1 MNKLFKTLIL
11 ILYTF
16 GLFAIVGL
24 IAVFSNNGPAFK
36 DYTEKSQD
44 ENIAVVTQV
53 LEQRKSAKELSA
65 EYEKSEYNVHFF
77 IKKTNS
83 SNLTDIYVYVAAETE
98 EGIRYVQSTS
108 AKSLEGS
115 ATVSSTIKVTNGSS
129 KSSKFAV
136 NEIIVEDENVTH
148 LNRIPKA
155 FYVKVAYKETVNKEK
170 VQHEL
175 NFKVDYNKAK
185 DSENYDSFEKRNV
198 TENEIELK
206 SDYISISFGKI
217 YYEKSSSVKVAYN
230 EFRLKSINII
240 KANLPSNVSISTIH
254 IAVTAK
260 ITKTELVNSKYFSEN
275 VRLFDYQG
283 TLVSPISNSRSCNLS
298 DEYDVEKIY
307 FDVTITLE
315 NGSVQHNQFYVVT
328 AELSE

>member
-1 MNKLFKTLIL
+1 MASN
-11 ILYTF
+11 
-16 GLFAIVGL
+16 VG
-24 IAVFSNNGPAFK
+24 
-36 DYTEKSQD
+36 
-44 ENIAVVTQV
+44 
-53 LEQRKSAKELSA
+53 KSAKELSA

-175 NFKVDYNKAK
+175 NFKVALVL
-185 DSENYDSFEKRNV
+185 EV
-198 TENEIELK
+198 
-206 SDYISISFGKI
+206 
-217 YYEKSSSVKVAYN
+217 SS
-230 EFRLKSINII
+230 L
-240 KANLPSNVSISTIH
+240 H
-254 IAVTAK
+254 I
-260 ITKTELVNSKYFSEN
+260 LVNFMYFY
-275 VRLFDYQG
+275 LDFF
-283 TLVSPISNSRSCNLS
+283 I
-298 DEYDVEKIY
+298 
-307 FDVTITLE
+307 F
-315 NGSVQHNQFYVVT
+315 
-328 AELSE
+328 

>member
-1 MNKLFKTLIL
+1 MKRIEKILIL

-198 TENEIELK
+198 TENGIELK
-206 SDYISISFGKI
+206 SDYISITFGKI

-260 ITKTELVNSKYFSEN
+260 ITKNELVNSKYFSEN

-283 TLVSPISNSRSCNLS
+283 TLASNISNSRSCNLS
-298 DEYDVEKIY
+298 DEYNVEKIY

-315 NGSVQHNQFYVVT
+315 DGSVQHNQFYVVT

>member
-1 MNKLFKTLIL
+1 MKRIEKILIL

-136 NEIIVEDENVTH
+136 NEIIVEDGD
-148 LNRIPKA
+148 K
-155 FYVKVAYKETVNKEK
+155 K
-170 VQHEL
+170 
-175 NFKVDYNKAK
+175 
-185 DSENYDSFEKRNV
+185 
-198 TENEIELK
+198 
-206 SDYISISFGKI
+206 
-217 YYEKSSSVKVAYN
+217 
-230 EFRLKSINII
+230 
-240 KANLPSNVSISTIH
+240 
-254 IAVTAK
+254 
-260 ITKTELVNSKYFSEN
+260 
-275 VRLFDYQG
+275 
-283 TLVSPISNSRSCNLS
+283 
-298 DEYDVEKIY
+298 
-307 FDVTITLE
+307 
-315 NGSVQHNQFYVVT
+315 
-328 AELSE
+328 